1 MSSSREVSVGRPV
14 PDAERL
20 LVLADAG
27 LGLASVLGNAS
38 GGAVRRVVG
47 ITRPVS
53 RLALR
58 PPIALS
64 RRHGPRLGAAL
75 QTRGGRVRV
84 DLITVGIGL
93 FDRLVP
99 ILLEQVL
106 RRVDLT
112 QIVLAHVDLDR
123 VVAAV
128 DLDAVI
134 TRVDLDAAVTGVDL
148 DAIVAGVDLDAVV
161 ARVDLEAVI
170 GRLDLDALAAG
181 LDVDAV
187 AGRLDVEAVLDRV
200 DLTEVALSRLDLD
213 ALVSGI
219 LAHVDL
225 VAVAQQVIEGVGLPE
240 LIRESSMAMTS
251 DTVRGARM
259 RGVAGDQ
266 ALGRVRDRLLP
277 HRDRQRVP
285 AGATTV
291 TDPLAPDA
299 PAGPVDQ

>member
-27 LGLASVLGNAS
+27 LGLASVLGHAS

-58 PPIALS
+58 PPLALS

-84 DLITVGIGL
+84 DLVTVGTGL

-148 DAIVAGVDLDAVV
+148 DAVV

-200 DLTEVALSRLDLD
+200 DLTDVALSRLDLD

-225 VAVAQQVIEGVGLPE
+225 VAVAQQVIDGVGLPE

-266 ALGRVRDRLLP
+266 ALGRVRDRPLP
-277 HRDRQRVP
+277 HRDHQRVP

-291 TDPLAPDA
+291 ADPLAPDA